1 MNFLA
6 HIYLS
11 GDHELVK
18 IGNFVADS
26 VRGKKYLDYA
36 TPIQQGII
44 LHREIDTYTDAHPIW
59 RQTKKSLVPRYN
71 HYGAVIVDMFYD
83 HYLACNWDTYCSVPL
98 EVYVSQFYESLTQ
111 NFDHLPERVQRF
123 LPIMLDENWLL
134 KYRDIKGLEYI
145 LQKMDSRTKYLSKMS
160 FATEELILHY
170 DTYQREFEAFF
181 KELELHVSSFIN
193 TPRYTALEV
202 SI

>member
-11 GDHELVK
+11 GDNELVK

-26 VRGKKYLDYA
+26 VRGKKYLEYTA
-36 TPIQQGII
+36 PIQQGII

-71 HYGAVIVDMFYD
+71 HYAAVIVDMFYD
-83 HYLACNWDTYCSVPL
+83 HFLACSWDKYSPTPL
-98 EVYVSQFYESLTQ
+98 ERYVNQFYESLIQ
-111 NFDHLPERVQRF
+111 NFDQLPERVQRF

-134 KYRDIKGLEYI
+134 KYRDITGLEYI
-145 LQKMDSRTKYLSKMS
+145 LQKMDSRTKYISKMS
-160 FATEELILHY
+160 FATEELILYY
-170 DTYQREFEAFF
+170 DTYQHEFEAFF
-181 KELELHVSSFIN
+181 KELELHVSSFVC
-193 TPRYTALEV
+193 TPRYTDLVV